1 MIPFQRNLFDEM
13 AHTPV
18 RVIEDVFMLNRN
30 TKPPASPVL
39 IAVLF
44 QETKTHRKNS
54 NCLHNT
60 VYLEIVG
67 S

>member
-1 MIPFQRNLFDEM
+1 M

-18 RVIEDVFMLNRN
+18 RVIEDVYLLNK
-30 TKPPASPVL
+30 TQPPPAIPVI

-44 QETKTHRKNS
+44 QEKKITGKSS
-54 NCLHNT
+54 NCIHNT
-60 VYLEIVG
+60 VFLEIVE

>member
-1 MIPFQRNLFDEM
+1 M

-18 RVIEDVFMLNRN
+18 RVIEDGFLLNKN
-30 TKPPASPVL
+30 TKPPAIPVL

-60 VYLEIVG
+60 ACLEIVG

>member
-1 MIPFQRNLFDEM
+1 M

-18 RVIEDVFMLNRN
+18 RVIEDVYLLNKN
-30 TKPPASPVL
+30 TPPSAIPVL

-44 QETKTHRKNS
+44 QETKKSQEKVATAYIT
-54 NCLHNT
+54 LF
-60 VYLEIVG
+60 LEIVG